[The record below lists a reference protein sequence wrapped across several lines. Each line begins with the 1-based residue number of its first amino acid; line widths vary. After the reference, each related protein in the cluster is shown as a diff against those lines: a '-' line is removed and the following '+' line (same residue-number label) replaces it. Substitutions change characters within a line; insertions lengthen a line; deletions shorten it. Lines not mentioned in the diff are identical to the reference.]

1 MILARGIFET
11 FDALDSQSREI
22 NGIDIFFFFIALNER
37 IHVYDS
43 MRHLDFVRLCFI
55 PSRLKSRLFVI
66 FGIKK
71 KKKRRYFSRI
81 INMR

>member
-22 NGIDIFFFFIALNER
+22 NGIDIFFFFFIALNER

-66 FGIKK
+66 FGVKKNKGKK
-71 KKKRRYFSRI
+71 KI
-81 INMR
+81 LLEE

>member
-22 NGIDIFFFFIALNER
+22 NGIDIFFFIALNER

>member
-22 NGIDIFFFFIALNER
+22 NGIDIFFFIALNER

-71 KKKRRYFSRI
+71 KKI
-81 INMR
+81 LLEE